1 MKPSSAKWVKIA
13 LTALVLAPLL
23 VGLGWREAIRAC
35 DFISQGALLLV
46 IVALPFCPVADSSF
60 MRHFAPIFLA
70 GLAWGVW
77 RFGYFD
83 PVTRN
88 DIPGIGYLL
97 VPFMMGA
104 MSAAVLVLRGWL
116 SGRFSKKTP

>member
-1 MKPSSAKWVKIA
+1 MWVKVA
-13 LTALVLAPLL
+13 LTALVVTPLL
-23 VGLGWREAIRAC
+23 VGLAWRQAVGAC
-35 DFISQGALLLV
+35 DYISQGALLLLML
-46 IVALPFCPVADSSF
+46 ALPFCPVPDASF

-97 VPFMMGA
+97 VPFMMVA
-104 MSAAVLVLRGWL
+104 ISAAVLVLRGWL
-116 SGRFSKKTP
+116 SGRFSKKIP